1 MKIIIKT
8 IFFIA
13 IIACQQARAEQYLG
27 ISYGIGK
34 DKNNVS
40 GILRKYETS
49 KIMKHVV
56 SFSYGIGTYVNDVIY
71 MGAELT
77 LSPFE
82 RKLTLNNKESNN
94 FIGDVQNKYTATI
107 ASKIGYLINNKLIL
121 YINTGLAY
129 ARCYVYTYN
138 SYRTLPENRTI
149 EGYKDNFGYILGSGF
164 SFKTNDK
171 LSLGFSYSYTT
182 FNKMYV
188 SNYKIESNMQDFK
201 INICYKI

>member
-1 MKIIIKT
+1 MKIII
-8 IFFIA
+8 ISIA
-13 IIACQQARAEQYLG
+13 FLNMIITSQANAEQYLG
-27 ISYGIGK
+27 INYGIGR
-34 DKNNVS
+34 DTNNVS

-56 SFSYGIGTYVNDVIY
+56 SFSYGIGTYVNNCIY

-82 RKLTLNNKESNN
+82 RKLTLNSKESNN

-107 ASKIGYLINNKLIL
+107 TSKIGYLINNKLTL
-121 YINTGLAY
+121 YINSGLAY

-138 SYRTLPENRTI
+138 SYRTLLENRKV
-149 EGYKDNFGYILGSGF
+149 EGYKDNFGYVLGSGF
-164 SFKTNDK
+164 DFKINDK
-171 LSLGFSYSYTT
+171 LSIGLSYAYTS

-201 INICYKI
+201 INFSYKI